1 MSEDSGYS
9 CRCCG
14 EHHDELPLSYGADA
28 PAYWLEQF
36 AADES
41 SMLEAEVCVIKG
53 KHYFV
58 RGSIEIPVI
67 DAETPFSWGAWVSL
81 SGPNFKKT
89 LDLMDTPGRESEPPY
104 FGWLSTELPV
114 YEIGT
119 LNLKTHLHTRSVG
132 LRPTIELE
140 PTDHPL
146 AIEQREGITLD
157 RVREIA
163 EQLLHPE
170 K

>member
-1 MSEDSGYS
+1 M
-9 CRCCG
+9 
-14 EHHDELPLSYGADA
+14 SYGTDA
-28 PAYWLEQF
+28 PAYWRAEF

-41 SMLEAEVCVIKG
+41 STLDAEVCIIQG
-53 KHYFV
+53 EHYFV

-67 DAETPFSWGAWVSL
+67 DSDIPFGWGAWVSL

-89 LDLMDTPGRESEPPY
+89 IDLINAAGRENEPPY

-114 YEIGT
+114 YPAAT
-119 LNLKTHLHTRSVG
+119 LNLKTNLHTRPIG

-146 AIEQREGITLD
+146 AIEQRTGITLD

-163 EQLLHPE
+163 EQILHPGR
-170 K
+170 